1 VSRLEEV
8 EKNTDMNRLGNLA
21 GSIEEGRKGLMS
33 HNIYSSIVD
42 LTGLKRFTQTHVF
55 AVWDFMSLLKS
66 LQRDLTCVS
75 VPWLPVGDAES
86 RFLINEIVVGEES
99 DVDRFGKRI
108 SHFEL
113 YLDGMREMGASTTQ
127 IDSLVSKL
135 ASGNDLCETLGSLEI
150 DSRVRDFL
158 AFTFDIALNA
168 PTHVKAAVFT
178 FGREDVIP
186 DMFIRILDEIGSE
199 FPGSIDTFRYYI
211 ERHIEVDGGHHK
223 ALAHRM
229 VENLCGDDSGKWEEA
244 RTAAENSLEHRV
256 ALWDSVVDAIND
268 KSAN

>member
-1 VSRLEEV
+1 MGVAGKSLEDNEMDRLE
-8 EKNTDMNRLGNLA
+8 NFGISIDNR
-21 GSIEEGRKGLMS
+21 RKGLLS
-33 HNIYSSIVD
+33 HNVYSSIVD
-42 LTGLKRFTQTHVF
+42 LTGLKAFSQIHVF

-113 YLDGMREMGASTTQ
+113 YLDGMREMGASTAQ

-135 ASGNDLCETLGSLEI
+135 ASGNDLFETLGSLEI
-150 DSRVRDFL
+150 DRRVRDFL
-158 AFTFDIALNA
+158 SFTFDIALNA

-186 DMFIRILDEIGSE
+186 EMFIRILDEIGSD

-223 ALAHRM
+223 GLAHRM
-229 VENLCGDDSGKWEEA
+229 VQNLCGDDPIKWEEA
-244 RTAAENSLEHRV
+244 RTAAETSLDHRV
-256 ALWDSVVDAIND
+256 ALWDSVVDSINGE
-268 KSAN
+268 SAD